1 MNETL
6 SRIKISNNKLM
17 NILLANI
24 TNIKS
29 YFEVVVVRFARMHK
43 SNFKTV

>member
-17 NILLANI
+17 NIVLASI
-24 TNIKS
+24 TNIH
-29 YFEVVVVRFARMHK
+29 YCEVVAFGFARIDK
-43 SNFKTV
+43 SDFKTV